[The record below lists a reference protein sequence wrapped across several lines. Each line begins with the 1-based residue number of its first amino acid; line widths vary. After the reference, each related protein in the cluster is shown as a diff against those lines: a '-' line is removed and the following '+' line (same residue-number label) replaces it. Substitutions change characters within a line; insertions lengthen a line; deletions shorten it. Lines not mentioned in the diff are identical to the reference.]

1 MEKDL
6 IRRLGQLFMVGI
18 PGPDLDEGTRSLL
31 KDFNVGG
38 VILFARNIRDPLQVA
53 GLCRDLRDLAIE
65 AHGTLLF
72 LAVDQEG
79 GRVAR
84 LREPFTAFPGN
95 AAIGASEDPLESA
108 AEFGRVTAAEMKLV
122 GLNMDLA
129 PVVDVRRGEIE
140 KHLEGRSFG
149 EDPAQVALLGKTVIK
164 ALQDNGV
171 MAVAKHFPGL
181 GRASLDP
188 HLHLPRIDVDR
199 EEIRK
204 INLPPFGAAV
214 DAGVCG
220 IMTSHA
226 VYPALDPDL
235 PATLSPAVL
244 TQLLRNEMRFE
255 GLVITD
261 DLEMGAIASRWGV
274 AEGAALSFQAGTD
287 ILLICEHQ
295 ENVREAFDLLLGR
308 LRRGELPLK
317 RLAES
322 CERVAAA
329 KARFLVP
336 GERVSL
342 RKVGAYFGA
351 RRPGLAMSPSSTRRS

>member
-1 MEKDL
+1 MEEDL
-6 IRRLGQLFMVGI
+6 VRRLGQLFMIGI
-18 PGPDLDEGTRSLL
+18 PGPLVDEETRSLL
-31 KDFNVGG
+31 KDLNLGG

-53 GLCRDLRDLAIE
+53 RLCRDLQDVAVE
-65 AHGTLLF
+65 AHGTPLF

-95 AAIGASEDPLESA
+95 AAIGASENPMGSA
-108 AEFGRVTAAEMKLV
+108 AEFGRVTAAEMRLV

-149 EDPAQVALLGKTVIK
+149 EDPEQVALLGKTVILS
-164 ALQDNGV
+164 LQDNGV

-188 HLHLPRIDVDR
+188 HHHLPRIEVDG
-199 EEIRK
+199 EEIRR

-214 DAGVCG
+214 GARVCG

-226 VYPALDPDL
+226 LYPALDPDL
-235 PATLSPAVL
+235 PATLSPGVL
-244 TQLLRNEMRFE
+244 THLLREEMRFE
-255 GLVITD
+255 GLVMTD
-261 DLEMGAIASRWGV
+261 DLEMGAIAARWGV
-274 AEGAALSFQAGTD
+274 AEGAALSFQAGAD

-295 ENVREAFDLLLGR
+295 RNVREAFDLMLGR
-308 LRRGELPLK
+308 LRRGELPME
-317 RLAES
+317 RLTES
-322 CERVAAA
+322 CGRVAAA
-329 KARFLVP
+329 KARFLSP
-336 GERVSL
+336 WEKVSL
-342 RKVGAYFGA
+342 RRVEAYFSV
-351 RRPGLAMSPSSTRRS
+351 RKPVLAMSPSSTRRP